1 MAHLYDVVLNV
12 PLAQAR
18 AMRARP
24 MAPLRQWLGFCLRPP
39 RQALAEAFKCC
50 LAALWRKIRVM
61 FAGQRRV
68 SVSHCLSAG
77 LPYMPFRLARG
88 RVWRGV
94 MCRFA
99 TLYGLHPA
107 VSLAHAG
114 RYKSKWFGSVV
125 GRQDVR
131 SMAKPKQSLHRQNW
145 RMPGGSGCRFLNIR
159 ASLVPQLLVVGFN
172 KSRASMHSACWKR
185 SCMCSLVRLTR
196 IYIIM
201 CAHTF
206 A

>member
-1 MAHLYDVVLNV
+1 MVNFEQLLIFRRLLAHLYDVVLNV

-99 TLYGLHPA
+99 TLYGLHRAPWLLMPA
-107 VSLAHAG
+107 SRRVFGPCRSLYVKVVWLCGRPAG
-114 RYKSKWFGSVV
+114 CPQHGEA
-125 GRQDVR
+125 Q
-131 SMAKPKQSLHRQNW
+131 AKP
-145 RMPGGSGCRFLNIR
+145 
-159 ASLVPQLLVVGFN
+159 A
-172 KSRASMHSACWKR
+172 
-185 SCMCSLVRLTR
+185 
-196 IYIIM
+196 
-201 CAHTF
+201 
-206 A
+206 

>member
-1 MAHLYDVVLNV
+1 MVAKIYRTLARSIVSVNFEQLLICRRLLAHLYDVVLNV

-18 AMRARP
+18 AMRARL

-39 RQALAEAFKCC
+39 RQAVAEAFKCC

-99 TLYGLHPA
+99 TLYGLHRAPRLLMPA
-107 VSLAHAG
+107 SRRVFGPCRSLYVKVVWLCGRPAG
-114 RYKSKWFGSVV
+114 CPQHGEAQ
-125 GRQDVR
+125 G
-131 SMAKPKQSLHRQNW
+131 KP
-145 RMPGGSGCRFLNIR
+145 
-159 ASLVPQLLVVGFN
+159 A
-172 KSRASMHSACWKR
+172 
-185 SCMCSLVRLTR
+185 
-196 IYIIM
+196 
-201 CAHTF
+201 
-206 A
+206 